1 MNKYISF
8 LIFIVILASCYISL
22 LSFTEIG
29 DYQEDIVYLLQEHTV
44 LVITSGS
51 AAIVFG
57 IFFGVMLTRSMFS
70 NQAENIMQFFNITVT
85 IPTLAILALSMSF
98 LGIGFLPSVVGL
110 FIATLLPIIKNTF
123 VGIKAIS
130 PSILEAAKGM
140 GMSPTQ
146 VLFKVELP
154 NALYVIFAGIKTA
167 IAINIGTAPLVFLIG
182 GGGLG
187 ELIFSGI
194 DLDMMP
200 MLLAGAITVG
210 LTAVIADK
218 LIYIISTI
226 VISKGVSLDDK

>member
-1 MNKYISF
+1 MNKYVSF
-8 LIFIVILASCYISL
+8 LIFTAILIVAFIVLIK
-22 LSFTEIG
+22 FTSIG
-29 DYQEDIVYLLQEHTV
+29 DYEEDIIYLLKEHTILV
-44 LVITSGS
+44 LFSGS
-51 AAIVFG
+51 LAIVFG
-57 IFFGVMLTRSMFS
+57 IFIGVMLTRSIFR

-98 LGIGFLPSVVGL
+98 LGIGFLPSVIGL

-123 VGIKAIS
+123 VGITSIS
-130 PSILEAAKGM
+130 GSILEAAKGI
-140 GMSPTQ
+140 GMSPIQ
-146 VLFKVELP
+146 ILFKVELP
-154 NALYVIFAGIKTA
+154 NALFVIFAGIKTA

-210 LTAVIADK
+210 LTAIIADK

-226 VISKGVSLDDK
+226 VISKGISLDEK